1 MKHLCLSILCVF
13 LAFGCT
19 TAVYRND
26 RGFIYRV
33 NELPFPSVWKKNAAN
48 DPELLFDAELILDG
62 EYLAAVN
69 LREVPTSRGLI
80 KGMARFQV
88 GKSYNGRPPILHVD
102 EINSQCT
109 DVEYVLPATLQTSTY
124 RSFFMCAG
132 NSTILELTET
142 GKEALPEHIRSRLRE
157 LIIDEVNYETPRD

>member
-1 MKHLCLSILCVF
+1 MKHLGSNLLIAL
-13 LAFGCT
+13 LLFGCSS
-19 TAVYRND
+19 AVYKND

-33 NELPFPSVWKKNAAN
+33 NELPIPSEWKKNGAGN
-48 DPELLFDAELILDG
+48 PDLLFDAELIRDG
-62 EYLAAVN
+62 DYLAAVN
-69 LREVPTSRGLI
+69 LREVPASRGLI

-102 EINSQCT
+102 EINTQCT

-142 GKEALPEHIRSRLRE
+142 GKEALPEHVRSRLRQ
-157 LIIDEVNYETPRD
+157 LIIDEVNYETPKN